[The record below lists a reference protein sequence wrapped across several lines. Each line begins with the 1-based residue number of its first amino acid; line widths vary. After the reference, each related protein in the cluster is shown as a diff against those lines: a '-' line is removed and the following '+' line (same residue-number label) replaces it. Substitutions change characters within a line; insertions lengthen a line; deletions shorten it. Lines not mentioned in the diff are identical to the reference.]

1 MTENTSVALH
11 KKAHQAAH
19 TGDMKTLTEL
29 IADNV
34 VWHSPGR
41 SSISGDFHGRD
52 AVLAQ
57 FFGKM
62 AELSGGTAGFV
73 DIRNNIYF
81 GSGDQSAALFRWT
94 VTRNGNTEAYPVYE
108 IVRWRDGQIVE
119 EWGFYDDQYAWD
131 ALWS

>member
-1 MTENTSVALH
+1 MTENRNVTWH

-19 TGDMKTLTEL
+19 TGDMKTLTEM
-29 IADNV
+29 IADDA

-41 SSISGDFHGRD
+41 SSISGDFHGRE
-52 AVLAQ
+52 AVMGQ

-62 AELSGGTAGFV
+62 AELSGGTAGFE
-73 DIRNNIYF
+73 DIENHTYF
-81 GSGDQSAALFRWT
+81 GSGDHSGAFFRWT
-94 VTRNGNTEAYPVYE
+94 ATRDGQTAACPVCE
-108 IVRWRDGQIVE
+108 VIRWREGQIVE